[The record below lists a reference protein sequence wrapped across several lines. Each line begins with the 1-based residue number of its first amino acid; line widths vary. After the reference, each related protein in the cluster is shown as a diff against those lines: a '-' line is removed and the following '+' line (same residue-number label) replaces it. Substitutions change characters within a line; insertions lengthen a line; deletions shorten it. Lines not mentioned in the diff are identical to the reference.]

1 MRKRKHWFLPENPD
15 VLRTL
20 VAQADLTVAGAV
32 AFAAWAGGDLAQE
45 EQVRACEHQAD
56 EVRRQLSQQLRQA
69 FSTPVDQEDLFTLS
83 ERLDA
88 VLNGLKNVVREADSY
103 ALEPDTAI
111 ASLAAEIETGVQ
123 HLRTA
128 IDHLAKDGD
137 VATREA
143 DEAVSAERRMEKIYR
158 RAMRDLLAVDDLHVV
173 VTRGELYR
181 RTLEVGE
188 RLTRVADR
196 VWYAVVKEA

>member
-1 MRKRKHWFLPENPD
+1 MRKHWFLPQNLD
-15 VLRTL
+15 VLQTL
-20 VAQADLTVAGAV
+20 TAQADITVAGAI
-32 AFAAWAGGDLAQE
+32 AFASWASGDPSQE
-45 EQVRACEHQAD
+45 AQVRACEHQAD

-103 ALEPDTAI
+103 ALEPDAAI
-111 ASLAAEIETGVQ
+111 AAMAAEILTGVQ

-128 IDHLAKDGD
+128 MLHLDKDGE

-143 DEAVSAERRMEKIYR
+143 DLAVSAERQMEKIYR
-158 RAMRDLLAVDDLHVV
+158 DAMRGLLAVDDLREVM
-173 VTRGELYR
+173 TRGEFYR
-181 RTLEVGE
+181 RTLDIGQ